1 MRRRVSIAVLCCG
14 CAAPPVHPP
23 TAVIEVEPP
32 VLCVGDDHRT
42 TVTFSGARSSDHLS
56 LMPSPPG
63 PDAPPL
69 EFSWVLEGAQH
80 VVVGGDLTSPE
91 ISVTTAGD
99 RPLHAE
105 LTVVDADGGEAT
117 SLRSLAIEACPP

>member
-1 MRRRVSIAVLCCG
+1 MRWWVSLALFCSG
-14 CAAPPVHPP
+14 CAAPPAHPP
-23 TAVIEVEPP
+23 TAVIDLEPA
-32 VLCVGDDHRT
+32 VICLGDGHRT
-42 TVTFSGARSSDHLS
+42 TVTFSGARSSYRLS

-63 PDAPPL
+63 PDDPPL
-69 EFSWVLEGAQH
+69 SFFWSLEGAQH
-80 VVVGGDLTSPE
+80 ALVDGTLTSAV

-117 SLRSLAIEACPP
+117 SQRSLAIEACPK